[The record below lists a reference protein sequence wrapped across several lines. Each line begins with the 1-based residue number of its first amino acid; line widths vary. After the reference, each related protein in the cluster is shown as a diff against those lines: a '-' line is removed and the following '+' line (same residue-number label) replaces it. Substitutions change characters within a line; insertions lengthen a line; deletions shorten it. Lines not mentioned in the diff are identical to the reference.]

1 MLQPQRSII
10 NGRDKCNGYEP
21 YNAHTQIIQVLTF
34 MKFTGTDNYV
44 ASDDLTMAV
53 NAAVT
58 LERPLLI
65 KGEPGTGKTMLAVEV
80 AKSLN
85 RPLFQWHI
93 KSTSKAQQGLY
104 EYDAV
109 SRLRDSQLGEDKVHD
124 IANYIVRGPLWEAF
138 ESESPAVVL
147 IDEVDK
153 ADIEFPNDLLREL
166 DRMEFYVYE
175 TRQLVKAKNR
185 PVIIITSNNEKD
197 LPDAFLR
204 RCFFHYIRF
213 PDKDTMARIV
223 DVHFPGVKK
232 LLLREALEVFFDIR
246 EVPGLKKKPST
257 SELLDWLK
265 LLMAEDI
272 SPEALRSDDK
282 RKLIPPLAGALLK
295 NEQDVHLFERLVFM
309 SRRER

>member
-1 MLQPQRSII
+1 MAII
-10 NGRDKCNGYEP
+10 RRDGKKTGGSS
-21 YNAHTQIIQVLTF
+21 
-34 MKFTGTDNYV
+34 MKFTGTENYV
-44 ASDDLTMAV
+44 ATEDLMMAV

-80 AKSLN
+80 ARALQ
-85 RPLFQWHI
+85 RPLFQWHV

-109 SRLRDSQLGEDKVHD
+109 SRLRDSQLGDSRVHD
-124 IANYIVRGPLWEAF
+124 ISNYILRGPLWDAF
-138 ESESPAVVL
+138 ESAEPAVLL

-175 TRQLVKAKNR
+175 TRQLVKARHR
-185 PVIIITSNNEKD
+185 PAIIITSNNEKE

-204 RCFFHYIRF
+204 RCFFHYIKF
-213 PDKDTMARIV
+213 PDKETMERIV
-223 DVHFPGVKK
+223 DVHFPNLKK
-232 LLLREALEVFFDIR
+232 SLLREALEVFFEIR
-246 EVPGLKKKPST
+246 EVPGMKKKPST

-272 SPEALRSDDK
+272 SPETLHGQDQGRI
-282 RKLIPPLAGALLK
+282 IPPLAGALLK

-309 SRRER
+309 SRRNRG

>member
-1 MLQPQRSII
+1 MVVSKFRRMFTL
-10 NGRDKCNGYEP
+10 
-21 YNAHTQIIQVLTF
+21 

-44 ASDDLTMAV
+44 ASDDLKMAV

-175 TRQLVKAKNR
+175 TQQLVKAKNR

-213 PDKDTMARIV
+213 PEKETMMQIV

-232 LLLREALEVFFDIR
+232 HLLREALEVFFDIR

-272 SPEALRSDDK
+272 SPETLRSDDE

-309 SRRER
+309 SRRAR